1 MFYYLWPMI
10 LVIIT
15 NALYQVCTKS
25 VPKDMNPFASLTITY
40 FIGTLA
46 SIALF
51 FATNKDG
58 SLIREFGKTNWVPFV
73 LGLVILG
80 LGAGWIYAYKAGW
93 QVGTS
98 FIIQSAVLTAI
109 LICIGYIFY
118 HEPLSWYKLA
128 GIGICLIGLIVI
140 SR

>member
-80 LGAGWIYAYKAGW
+80 LEAGWIYAYKAGW

-118 HEPLSWYKLA
+118 HEPLSWNKLA